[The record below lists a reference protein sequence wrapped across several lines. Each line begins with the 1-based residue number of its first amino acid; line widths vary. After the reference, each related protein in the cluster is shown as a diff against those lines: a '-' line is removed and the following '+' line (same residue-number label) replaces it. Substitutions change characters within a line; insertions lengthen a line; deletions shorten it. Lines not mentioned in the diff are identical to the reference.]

1 VALRK
6 TIHILKKTLLWTIFI
21 IAAFIVL
28 IPVSLYVPAVQEV
41 AKNIACRELSESS
54 GMEISLQRI
63 RLNFPLTLELDN
75 LSVKESGDTLLAA
88 RKIYADVAVWPL
100 FSGKINVRNVSLSDA
115 DYRLNNADSA
125 VFLTA
130 HIKNFTSTGTNLGF
144 DMKQI
149 NVGKTFLDGADI
161 ALMLKDTTTVSS
173 TDSTKTDMI
182 ISVPDIRLRNIRF
195 HMKMLPTIDSLNTFI
210 GNAQL
215 LDGWLDMALQK
226 IDVGS
231 LNVDSITAT
240 YLTPSA
246 EFLKNYK
253 STTSTADTT
262 LTTQPQSTTPWTINA
277 RHIGITG
284 NETVYATAGAQPVS
298 GLDINYIQVNDI
310 KIEIDSFYNQST
322 NIRVPL
328 TMLHATERCGLNLTA
343 SGIFE
348 MDSTAIHAHKF
359 NITTPSTDI
368 LLDAMMSLGDIS
380 KNPSVPLRL
389 KANGTV
395 ALSDIYAAMPSVAK
409 MMKGLPSKEKINL
422 IADID
427 GTSGALNIGKL
438 SADMPG
444 YISISAKGQVKNPMD
459 FKRMDGQIDI
469 NGRIRNA
476 DFLKAQILDKQT
488 GPAINIPP
496 MTINGKINYH
506 PGIINGSINI
516 NSGNGNMALNAK
528 WNQKA
533 EGYDTKLISRNF
545 PIQKFMP
552 GLGVADLTVDAK
564 VKGHGYDPEKRSTRI
579 KADINLGHVSY
590 NGQSLRDITIN
601 ASIDTCR
608 LTGHVISY
616 NEAADIDV
624 DLTAWF
630 GKQGYEWD
638 LSGDIRNLDLK
649 ALGLTKEPM
658 NGTTEIYTS
667 GRFNPRNGDIDAELS
682 LNGFNW
688 IMAEQRLNVPEAT
701 AKFITNDTLTNAS
714 VDMGDFKAIVT
725 SPCGLD
731 TLMRHS
737 DATFTFIT
745 NVIKT
750 KNLDVIE
757 LQRTLPQLH
766 ADISI
771 GNRNPISNYL
781 ATYSGL
787 EFKDAKLEFDND
799 TLISMHGEVNG
810 FQSGTTRLDKIGLN
824 LSQKKKFLVYRI
836 NVDNEPGTMDD
847 FAHVNLAG
855 YISADK
861 LLTHIKQS
869 NIKGKQGFVLGLS
882 AHMSDSTLTLK
893 FVPFNPTIAYK
904 NWQINHDNS
913 VVYSFD
919 SHHLDA
925 NLKLMSDSS
934 SLHLYTEHIAEDSVH
949 QEDVILKLNNIKLS
963 EWLSLS
969 PFAPPVKGVINANLR
984 FRWDDKQLTGKGT
997 VDVNNLYYGRE
1008 RVGTFGLGLDVANDP
1023 KSGLLR
1029 ANADLFVDGVK
1040 VITASGNLNDSTAV
1054 NPFLLDFSMIHF
1066 PLRVVN
1072 PFLPK
1077 DMAQFSGML
1086 NGRMDITGDLANPI
1100 FNGYLDF
1107 DSTAVKVGI
1116 MGSSYAF
1123 SEEKIPVDSN
1133 VVRFT
1138 NFSIAGLNGKD
1149 LKINGTVDASHLSN
1163 IGIDL
1168 SMTARDMQIVNSA
1181 RPRGAN
1187 IYGKAFID
1195 LDATAKGNMQF
1206 LKIDADLNILAG
1218 TNVTYVIQDAASK
1231 LTSQSNNEM
1240 VRFVQFSDTAQVTH
1254 ADSLVTPSMAMS
1266 IDARLTISEGST
1278 INADLS
1284 PDGKNKVSLQANGN
1298 LTYSQTPMSSEG
1310 RLTGR
1315 LNINKGFVRYTPPLM
1330 SEKNFSFQEGCYV
1343 AFTGNILN
1351 PTLNIKAVDRLKA
1364 NVTQPGAN
1372 SRIINFDVLLSVTNT
1387 LENMNAAFDL
1397 STDEDITIQNELASM
1412 SPEQRA
1418 NQAMNMLLYNTYTGP
1433 GAKASTNLSGNPLY
1447 SFLASQINT
1456 WAANNIRGV
1465 DISFGIDQYDKT
1477 TDGAKSTTTSYS
1489 YRVSKSL
1496 FNDRFKIVVG
1506 GNYSTDADA
1515 DENFSQNLI
1524 NDISFEY
1531 MLNRSGSMYVR
1542 LFRHVGYESI
1552 LEGEITQTGVGFVM
1566 KRKINSFRD
1575 IFRFSPRNKEK
1586 ESKAQPDQPNIGQ
1599 K

>member
-1 VALRK
+1 M
-6 TIHILKKTLLWTIFI
+6 I
-21 IAAFIVL
+21 L
-28 IPVSLYVPAVQEV
+28 IPLSLYIPAVQET
-41 AKNIACRELSESS
+41 AKNIACRELSKST
-54 GMEISLQRI
+54 GMEISLRRI
-63 RLNFPLTLELDN
+63 LLKFPLTLELDS

-88 RKIYADVAVWPL
+88 RKMYADVSVRPL
-100 FSGKINVRNVSLSDA
+100 FSGKINVTSVMLSDA

-130 HIKNFTSTGTNLGF
+130 HIDNFTSTGTNLGF

-149 NVGKTFLDGADI
+149 NVGNTLLDGADI
-161 ALMLKDTTTVSS
+161 DLILKDTTTVSS
-173 TDSTKTDMI
+173 TDSTKTEMI
-182 ISVPDIRLRNIRF
+182 ISAPDIKLRNIRF
-195 HMKMLPTIDSLNTFI
+195 HMKMLPTIDSLNAFI
-210 GNAQL
+210 GDAQL
-215 LDGWLDMALQK
+215 LDGRLDMALQK
-226 IDVGS
+226 IDVGA
-231 LNVDSITAT
+231 LNVDSITAI
-240 YLTPSA
+240 YITPSA

-253 STTSTADTT
+253 STSDTVDSK
-262 LTTQPQSTTPWTINA
+262 LAAQPSTTPWTINA

-284 NETVYATAGAQPVS
+284 HEAIYATAGAQPES
-298 GLDINYIQVNDI
+298 GLNMNYLQVKDI
-310 KIEIDSFYNQST
+310 KIDIDSFYNQGA

-328 TMLHATERCGLNLTA
+328 TMLHATERCGLDLTA

-348 MDSTAIHAHKF
+348 MDSMAMHAHRF
-359 NITTPSTDI
+359 NIATPSTDI
-368 LLDAMMSLGDIS
+368 LLDAMMGLGDIS
-380 KNPSVPLRL
+380 TNPAVPLRL
-389 KANGTV
+389 KANGKV
-395 ALSDIYAAMPSVAK
+395 ALSEIYAAMPSVAK
-409 MMKGLPSKEKINL
+409 MMKGLPSKEKINI

-427 GTSGALNIGKL
+427 GTFGALEIGKL
-438 SADMPG
+438 AADMPG
-444 YISISAKGQVKNPMD
+444 YISVSAKGQIKNPMD
-459 FKRMDGQIDI
+459 FKRMAGQIDI

-476 DFLKAQILDKQT
+476 DFLKSHISNQQT
-488 GPAINIPP
+488 GPTINIPP
-496 MTINGKINYH
+496 MTVNGKINYR
-506 PGIINGSINI
+506 PGIINGNINI
-516 NSGNGNMALNAK
+516 DSGNGKMALTAK

-533 EGYDTKLISRNF
+533 EGYDTDLISTSF

-552 GLGVADLTVDAK
+552 GLGIADLTVDAK
-564 VKGHGYDPEKRSTRI
+564 VKGHGYDPEKRSTSI

-590 NGQSLRDITIN
+590 NGQSLRDITIS

-608 LTGHVISY
+608 LTGHAVSY

-624 DLTAWF
+624 DVTAWF

-658 NGTTEIYTS
+658 NGTTGIYTS

-682 LNGFNW
+682 LTGLDWN
-688 IMAEQRLNVPEAT
+688 MAEQKLRAPEAT
-701 AKFITNDTLTNAS
+701 ARFVTNDTLTNAT
-714 VDMGDFKAIVT
+714 VDMGDLRAMIT
-725 SPCGLD
+725 SPYGLD

-737 DATFTFIT
+737 DAAFTFIT
-745 NVIKT
+745 NAIKT
-750 KNLDVIE
+750 KNIDVIA
-757 LQRTLPQLH
+757 LQRTLPKLH
-766 ADISI
+766 ANISL
-771 GNRNPISNYL
+771 GEKNPISNYL
-781 ATYSGL
+781 STYSGID
-787 EFKDAKLEFDND
+787 FKNVELKFDND
-799 TLISMHGEVNG
+799 TLISMLGEVSG
-810 FQSGTTRLDKIGLN
+810 FQSGTKRLDKIGVTLI
-824 LSQKKKFLVYRI
+824 QKKQFLIYRI
-836 NVDNEPGTMDD
+836 KVDNEPGTMDD

-855 YISADK
+855 YLSADK
-861 LLTHIKQS
+861 LLAHIKQS
-869 NIKGKQGFVLGLS
+869 NITGKHGFVLGLS
-882 AHMSDSTLTLK
+882 AQMSDSTLTLK

-904 NWQINHDNS
+904 NWQINPDNS

-934 SLHLYTEHIAEDSVH
+934 SLHLYTEHVADDTVR

-969 PFAPPVKGVINANLR
+969 PFAPPVKGVINSNLR
-984 FRWDDKQLTGKGT
+984 FRWDEKQLTGKGT

-1029 ANADLFVDGVK
+1029 ADADLFVDGVK

-1077 DMAQFSGML
+1077 DMAQLSGML
-1086 NGRMDITGDLANPI
+1086 NGRMDITGDIANPI
-1100 FNGYLDF
+1100 FNGYLNF
-1107 DSTAVKVGI
+1107 DSTAVKVGMI
-1116 MGSSYAF
+1116 GSSYAF
-1123 SEEKIPVDSN
+1123 SKEKIPVDSN

-1149 LKINGTVDASHLSN
+1149 LKINGTVDASRLSD

-1168 SMTARDMQIVNSA
+1168 NMTARDMQIVNST
-1181 RPRGAN
+1181 RPRGAS

-1195 LDATAKGNMQF
+1195 LDATAKGNMQL

-1218 TNVTYVIQDAASK
+1218 TNVTYVVQDATST
-1231 LTSQSNNEM
+1231 LTSQSDTEM
-1240 VRFVQFSDTAQVTH
+1240 VRFVQFSDTTQVAQ
-1254 ADSLVTPSMAMS
+1254 ADSLVAPSLAMI

-1315 LNINKGFVRYTPPLM
+1315 LNIDKGFVRYTPYLM
-1330 SEKNFSFQEGCYV
+1330 SEKSFSFQEGCYV
-1343 AFTGNILN
+1343 AFTGNIMN
-1351 PTLNIKAVDRLKA
+1351 PTLYIKAVDRLKA
-1364 NVTQPGAN
+1364 NVTQAGAN
-1372 SRIINFDVLLSVTNT
+1372 SRIINFDILLSVTNT
-1387 LENMNAAFDL
+1387 LENMNVAFDL

-1433 GAKASTNLSGNPLY
+1433 GTKASTSLSSNPLY

-1456 WAANNIRGV
+1456 WAANNIRGI
-1465 DISFGIDQYDKT
+1465 DISFGIDQYDTT

-1524 NDISFEY
+1524 NNISFEY

-1586 ESKAQPDQPNIGQ
+1586 EPKAQPDQPNAKQ